1 MKKLIYLLVAVSIFA
16 FSSCKEKP
24 AGNTQNTPT
33 AQLDTNSILIG
44 QQTNFTIENKI
55 SNTSI
60 WPTYEEFLVEGVEI
74 IQASKLDTTENIISQ
89 TFTITAWDSGSYY
102 IPAIEFAENSKT
114 EGLLFNVSAVI
125 LEEGAELKDIK
136 QPIEEA
142 IGWSDIWPWLLG
154 IVLLALVI
162 YLLKKY
168 LFNTK
173 PKIKKVIPKIIIPA
187 DITALKELIK
197 LDKQQLWQSEKIKE
211 YQSEISEIIRRYAES
226 RFNFIALELA
236 TDEILS
242 ELKSRLNAEQLAN
255 IRRLLQRADLA
266 KFAKSKPNDSDN
278 EESMTLAKQFVN
290 NTKAKKENE

>member
-1 MKKLIYLLVAVSIFA
+1 MKKLITLLLLSNFA
-16 FSSCKEKP
+16 FS
-24 AGNTQNTPT
+24 QT

-44 QQTNFTIENKI
+44 EQTNFTIKNEL

-74 IQASKLDTTENIISQ
+74 IQANKLDTSENIISQ

-114 EGLLFNVSAVI
+114 EGLVLNVQTVI

-136 QPIEEA
+136 QPIEEP

-154 IVLLALVI
+154 ISLLILIAYI
-162 YLLKKY
+162 LKKY
-168 LFNTK
+168 VFNTK
-173 PKIKKVIPKIIIPA
+173 KQIKKIIPKVIIPA
-187 DITALKELIK
+187 DVTALKELTK
-197 LDKQQLWQSEKIKE
+197 LNKQQLWQSGRIKE
-211 YQSEISEIIRRYAES
+211 YQSELSEIIRRYTEN

-236 TDEILS
+236 TDEILK
-242 ELKSRLNAEQLAN
+242 ELKSRLNTEQLAN
-255 IRRLLQRADLA
+255 IRTLLHRADLA
-266 KFAKSKPNDSDN
+266 KFAKSKPNDSEN

-290 NTKAKKENE
+290 NTKAKKGNE

>member
-1 MKKLIYLLVAVSIFA
+1 MKKLIILLLLSNFA
-16 FSSCKEKP
+16 FS
-24 AGNTQNTPT
+24 QT
-33 AQLDTNSILIG
+33 ARLDTNSILIG
-44 QQTNFTIENKI
+44 EQTNFTIENKI
-55 SNTSI
+55 SKTSI

-74 IQASKLDTTENIISQ
+74 IQASKLDTSENIISQ

-114 EGLLFNVSAVI
+114 EGILFNVSTVI
-125 LEEGAELKDIK
+125 LEEDAELKDIK
-136 QPIEEA
+136 QPIEEP

-168 LFNTK
+168 VFNAK
-173 PKIKKVIPKIIIPA
+173 PQIKKVIPKVIIPA
-187 DITALKELIK
+187 DVTAIKELTK
-197 LDKQQLWQSEKIKE
+197 LNKQQLWQSGKIKE
-211 YQSEISEIIRRYAES
+211 YQSEISEIIRRYAEN

-236 TDEILS
+236 THEILS

-255 IRRLLQRADLA
+255 IRTLLQRADLA
-266 KFAKSKPNDSDN
+266 KFAKSKPNDSEN

-290 NTKAKKENE
+290 KTKAKKQNE

>member
-44 QQTNFTIENKI
+44 EQTNFTIRNEL

-74 IQASKLDTTENIISQ
+74 IQKNKLDTSENIISQ

-102 IPAIEFAENSKT
+102 IPAIEFAENIKT
-114 EGLLFNVSAVI
+114 EGLLLNVSTVI

-136 QPIEEA
+136 QPIEEP

-168 LFNTK
+168 VFNTK
-173 PKIKKVIPKIIIPA
+173 PKIKKVIPKVIIPA
-187 DITALKELIK
+187 DVTAIKELTK
-197 LDKQQLWQSEKIKE
+197 LNKQQLWQSGRIKE
-211 YQSEISEIIRRYAES
+211 YQSELSEIIRRYTEN

-236 TDEILS
+236 TDEILK

-255 IRRLLQRADLA
+255 IRTLLQRADLA
-266 KFAKSKPNDSDN
+266 KFAKSKPNDSEN

-290 NTKAKKENE
+290 KTKAKKENE

>member
-1 MKKLIYLLVAVSIFA
+1 MKKLINLLVAVSIFA

-24 AGNTQNTPT
+24 AENTQNTPT

-44 QQTNFTIENKI
+44 EQTNFTIANKI

-74 IQASKLDTTENIISQ
+74 IQASKVDTSENIISQ

-102 IPAIEFAENSKT
+102 IPVIEFAKNSKT
-114 EGLLFNVSAVI
+114 EGLLLNVHAVE

-136 QPIEEA
+136 QPIEEP

-154 IVLLALVI
+154 IVLLTLVI

-168 LFNTK
+168 AFNAK
-173 PKIKKVIPKIIIPA
+173 PQIKKVIPKVIIPA
-187 DITALKELIK
+187 DVTAIKELTK
-197 LDKQQLWQSEKIKE
+197 LNKQQLWQSGKIKE
-211 YQSEISEIIRRYAES
+211 YQSEISEIIRRYAEN
-226 RFNFIALELA
+226 RFNFIALELV
-236 TDEILS
+236 TDEILK
-242 ELKSRLNAEQLAN
+242 ELKSRLNTEQLAN
-255 IRRLLQRADLA
+255 IRTLLQRADLA
-266 KFAKSKPNDSDN
+266 KFAKSKPNDSEN

-290 NTKAKKENE
+290 NTKAKKGNE

>member
-1 MKKLIYLLVAVSIFA
+1 MKKLITLLLLSNFA
-16 FSSCKEKP
+16 FS
-24 AGNTQNTPT
+24 QT
-33 AQLDTNSILIG
+33 ARLDTNSILIG
-44 QQTNFTIENKI
+44 EQTNFTIENEL

-60 WPTYEEFLVEGVEI
+60 WPTYKEFLVEGIEI

-102 IPAIEFAENSKT
+102 IPAIEFTENSKT

-125 LEEGAELKDIK
+125 LEKGAELKDIK
-136 QPIEEA
+136 QPIEEP

-162 YLLKKY
+162 YLLTKY
-168 LFNTK
+168 VFNTK
-173 PKIKKVIPKIIIPA
+173 PKIKKVIPKVIIPA
-187 DITALKELIK
+187 DVTALKELTE
-197 LDKQQLWQSEKIKE
+197 LDKQQLWQCGRIKE
-211 YQSEISEIIRRYAES
+211 YQAEISEIIRRYTEN

-242 ELKSRLNAEQLAN
+242 ELKSRLDAEEVEN
-255 IRRLLQRADLA
+255 IRTLFQRADLA
-266 KFAKSKPNDSDN
+266 KYAKSKPNDSEN

-290 NTKAKKENE
+290 NTKVKKGNE